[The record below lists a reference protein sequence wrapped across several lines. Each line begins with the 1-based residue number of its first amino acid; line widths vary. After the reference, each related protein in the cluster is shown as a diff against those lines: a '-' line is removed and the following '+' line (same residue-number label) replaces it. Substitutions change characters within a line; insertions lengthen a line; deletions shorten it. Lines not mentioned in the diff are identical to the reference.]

1 MYMKNVKKTIIIPLI
16 SVISLGVGAIYSL
29 NEAQIEQLEQALLQG
44 ATAIATL
51 ISFYGVIKNYKKED
65 KK

>member
-1 MYMKNVKKTIIIPLI
+1 MKNFNKTVIAPLI
-16 SVISLGVGAIYSL
+16 TVVALGIGMIYGL
-29 NEAQIEQLEQALLQG
+29 NEAQIEQLEQVLLQG

-51 ISFYGVIKNYKKED
+51 ISIYGVIKNHKKEES

>member
-1 MYMKNVKKTIIIPLI
+1 MYMKNVKKTIIIPLV
-16 SVISLGVGAIYSL
+16 SVIALGVGAIYGL
-29 NEAQIEQLEQALLQG
+29 NESQIEQLEQALLQG

-51 ISFYGVIKNYKKED
+51 ISIYGVIKNYKKEG

>member
-1 MYMKNVKKTIIIPLI
+1 MKNFNKTVIAPLI
-16 SVISLGVGAIYSL
+16 TVVALGIGMIYGL
-29 NEAQIEQLEQALLQG
+29 NEAQIEQLEQTLLQG

-51 ISFYGVIKNYKKED
+51 ISIYGVIKNHKKEES

>member
-1 MYMKNVKKTIIIPLI
+1 MKNVKKTIIIPLI
-16 SVISLGVGAIYSL
+16 SVIALGVGAIYGL

-51 ISFYGVIKNYKKED
+51 ISIYGVIKNYKKEG

>member
-1 MYMKNVKKTIIIPLI
+1 MYMKNIKKTIIIPLI
-16 SVISLGVGAIYSL
+16 SVIALGVGAIYGL
-29 NEAQIEQLEQALLQG
+29 NEAQIEQLEQSLLQG

-51 ISFYGVIKNYKKED
+51 ISIYGVIKNHKKEG

>member
-16 SVISLGVGAIYSL
+16 SVIALGVGAIYGL
-29 NEAQIEQLEQALLQG
+29 NEAQIEQLEQSLLRG

-51 ISFYGVIKNYKKED
+51 ISIYGVIKNYKK
-65 KK
+65 